1 MGTCGCLWVPAA
13 KWGQCFLF
21 FQECPVQ
28 CRLYLAWC
36 ATLSIRAF
44 ASLPDH
50 PSHFHP
56 APFLPTAALDDGV
69 VLVSCTDGELDTAGR
84 LHALN
89 ATSGAPLWEFDAMD
103 NGTSYGLHYVP
114 AVDNTR

>member
-1 MGTCGCLWVPAA
+1 MPAVSGVVRDAVDSCLRKPAR
-13 KWGQCFLF
+13 
-21 FQECPVQ
+21 P
-28 CRLYLAWC
+28 
-36 ATLSIRAF
+36 
-44 ASLPDH
+44 P